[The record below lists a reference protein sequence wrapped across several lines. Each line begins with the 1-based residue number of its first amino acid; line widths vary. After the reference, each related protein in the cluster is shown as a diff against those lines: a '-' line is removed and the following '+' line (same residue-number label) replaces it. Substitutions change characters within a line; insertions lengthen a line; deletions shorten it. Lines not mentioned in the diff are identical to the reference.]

1 MEGAASFPPS
11 FGTEADKTPT
21 SKKRAENLQQHHRR
35 SGTLRGAAMHLQPAK
50 GGKPALAAE
59 GVSCSRRGSLSP
71 GYRGETGQQPRG
83 MGTKSSSSASVCLN
97 LR

>member
-1 MEGAASFPPS
+1 
-11 FGTEADKTPT
+11 
-21 SKKRAENLQQHHRR
+21 
-35 SGTLRGAAMHLQPAK
+35 MHLQPAK